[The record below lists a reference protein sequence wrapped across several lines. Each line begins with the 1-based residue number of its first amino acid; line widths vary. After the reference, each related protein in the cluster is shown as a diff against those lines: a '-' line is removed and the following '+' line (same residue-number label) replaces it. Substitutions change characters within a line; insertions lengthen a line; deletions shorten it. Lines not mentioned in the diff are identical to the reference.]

1 MNELSERRSGANAD
15 HPSTDLPSASHTLS
29 WDDPAQVAAL
39 FEHLRDHATEVI
51 AAGEDATR
59 HVRKRV
65 RSRPEA
71 RRCIQ
76 KTGATLLELI
86 AFAERGLAA
95 FHAQP

>member
-15 HPSTDLPSASHTLS
+15 HPSTDPAATQPALS
-29 WDDPAQVAAL
+29 WDNPAQVAVF
-39 FEHLRDHATEVI
+39 FEHLRDHAAEVI

-59 HVRKRV
+59 RVKRRV

-76 KTGATLLELI
+76 RTGRTLLELI

-95 FHAQP
+95 LRPPR

>member
-1 MNELSERRSGANAD
+1 MNELSERRTGANAD
-15 HPSTDLPSASHTLS
+15 HPSTDPPPALPALC

-39 FEHLRDHATEVI
+39 FDHLRDHAVEVI

-59 HVRKRV
+59 RVRKRV

-76 KTGATLLELI
+76 KTGDTLLELI

-95 FHAQP
+95 LRASR